1 MLSQVGS
8 GTAEIRHHRDTTVCC
23 AAGFRY
29 VGSWNN
35 PLDLAPNFAGTLMGL
50 SGLFCYLTAALVP
63 HSTHIMASLVGQE
76 NLWTGLFLLVAAD
89 TILANT
95 VFLDLGT
102 AELQSWNNSGAG
114 GRTRVT

>member
-1 MLSQVGS
+1 MFPIKANSVTKL
-8 GTAEIRHHRDTTVCC
+8 R

-50 SGLFCYLTAALVP
+50 SGLFCYLGAGLVP
-63 HSTHIMASLVGQE
+63 HTTVIMASMVSQE
-76 NLWTGLFLLVAAD
+76 NLWAGLFLLVAAG

-95 VFLDLGT
+95 IFLLLGT
-102 AELQSWNNSGAG
+102 AELQDWNTVETLGWGVNYYL
-114 GRTRVT
+114 